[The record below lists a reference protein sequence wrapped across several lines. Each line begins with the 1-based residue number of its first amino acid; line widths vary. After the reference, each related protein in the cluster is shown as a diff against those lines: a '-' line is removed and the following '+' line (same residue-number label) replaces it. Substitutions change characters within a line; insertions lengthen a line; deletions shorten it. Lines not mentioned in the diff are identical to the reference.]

1 LGAKLIFILAF
12 RRVTPQGLAQIMP
25 LHQTFFSLF
34 LNISPLFLTAIQHH
48 HSLKAMTLPCKKN
61 AFILQLHYY
70 YGAKTML
77 FILLSHSLYN
87 PLLVNQ
93 LQEEGKS
100 SLNIWE

>member
-1 LGAKLIFILAF
+1 MLL
-12 RRVTPQGLAQIMP
+12 Q
-25 LHQTFFSLF
+25 
-34 LNISPLFLTAIQHH
+34 
-48 HSLKAMTLPCKKN
+48 CKTN
-61 AFILQLHYY
+61 AFGVQLHCY

>member
-1 LGAKLIFILAF
+1 
-12 RRVTPQGLAQIMP
+12 
-25 LHQTFFSLF
+25 
-34 LNISPLFLTAIQHH
+34 
-48 HSLKAMTLPCKKN
+48 MTLPCKKN

-77 FILLSHSLYN
+77 FILLSHSIYN

-100 SLNIWE
+100 SLNIWK